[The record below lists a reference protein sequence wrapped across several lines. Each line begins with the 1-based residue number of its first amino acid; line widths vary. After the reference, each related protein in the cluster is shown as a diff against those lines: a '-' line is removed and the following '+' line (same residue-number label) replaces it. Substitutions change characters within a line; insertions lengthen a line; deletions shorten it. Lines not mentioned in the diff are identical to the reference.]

1 MNRTERLLN
10 LLQILRGN
18 RYHISGNYLAEQLN
32 ISIRTLYRDIAIL
45 KSQGARIEGEVG
57 VGYILKPSFFLPPMM
72 LTRDEVYALI
82 LGSQWV
88 SQYGDASLSKAST
101 NALSK
106 ILDVLPNNMR
116 NSTNAFSLR
125 VGPPVSENMIEEDL
139 SELRNAILNKNK
151 VEIVYQLQD
160 GKQKLQ
166 IVCPF
171 AIGYFT
177 KERILAAWSEEQNN
191 YQHFNTSK
199 IISLTTLEECYTMAK
214 ETLFHD
220 WRKLQLLKHA
230 E

>member
-1 MNRTERLLN
+1 
-10 LLQILRGN
+10 
-18 RYHISGNYLAEQLN
+18 
-32 ISIRTLYRDIAIL
+32 
-45 KSQGARIEGEVG
+45 
-57 VGYILKPSFFLPPMM
+57 
-72 LTRDEVYALI
+72 
-82 LGSQWV
+82 
-88 SQYGDASLSKAST
+88 
-101 NALSK
+101 
-106 ILDVLPNNMR
+106 MR

-125 VGPPVSENMIEEDL
+125 VGPPVSENMVEEDL

-160 GKQKLQ
+160 GKQKRQ
-166 IVCPF
+166 IICPF

-177 KERILAAWSEEQNN
+177 QERILAAWSEEQNN